1 MKNFIL
7 LKMKFI
13 KFNKYNIRVV
23 EKFRNLIF
31 LIQLFPEN
39 AGFKEELN

>member
-13 KFNKYNIRVV
+13 KFNKYNIRVL
-23 EKFRNLIF
+23 EKFRNFIF
-31 LIQLFPEN
+31 LIQLFLKKI
-39 AGFKEELN
+39 GFKE